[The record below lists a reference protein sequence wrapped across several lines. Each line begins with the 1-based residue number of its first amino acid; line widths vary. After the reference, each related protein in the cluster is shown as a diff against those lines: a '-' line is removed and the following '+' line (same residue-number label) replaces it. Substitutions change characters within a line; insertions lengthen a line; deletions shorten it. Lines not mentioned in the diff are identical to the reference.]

1 MNDIPRNEA
10 YEIALQ
16 EACKGKVVL
25 DVGSVRSRC
34 RLRLQ
39 QLIVTT
45 LFCSRGSGR
54 LSHTE
59 HTSAYGQGS
68 GLLAMLAA
76 KAGAEHVYTV
86 EANPD
91 FAKLASEIVDLNHLK
106 KKITVVNTL
115 STKVEVK
122 KGAPTARC
130 LGLISP
136 PVPAM
141 PTVLSSTR

>member
-54 LSHTE
+54 ALTHRAHVCVRT
-59 HTSAYGQGS
+59 
-68 GLLAMLAA
+68 GLWAA
-76 KAGAEHVYTV
+76 RH
-86 EANPD
+86 
-91 FAKLASEIVDLNHLK
+91 
-106 KKITVVNTL
+106 
-115 STKVEVK
+115 
-122 KGAPTARC
+122 ARC
-130 LGLISP
+130 EGGRGAR
-136 PVPAM
+136 VH
-141 PTVLSSTR
+141 R